1 MNKNLIAAALI
12 PLVLTLTACG
22 GGGGSDNGGINPTP
36 TPINKAPTANAGDAC
51 IYMLMG

>member
-36 TPINKAPTANAGDAC
+36 TNKAPIANARDAC
-51 IYMLMG
+51 IYIC